1 MIGYL
6 DEAVRLLVLIMP
18 KMSEYVIT
26 FKVKDGDKDKN
37 NKLISC
43 CIDDDKLLEKRKVI
57 WTKNEDFKN
66 IELNTTSL
74 WW

>member
-1 MIGYL
+1 
-6 DEAVRLLVLIMP
+6 MP

-74 WW
+74 